1 MTELVFQNRLLE
13 SKAVAVRQRRAFLQD
28 KRVSMQR
35 GKLTDNRTVQRNV
48 LGHGNDLPHESRHLA
63 QQIQSRV
70 RPTMQ
75 RKVGIP
81 INDDKGL
88 EHEADVMGA
97 KAVSVSAAQN
107 GASESYRIH
116 SMRSG
121 ISQRQAAPLQMNK
134 EDHVARAKS
143 GFGFGAASAGVLT
156 GALTGAALA
165 SNPIGWALLG
175 AGAVGLLTTAA
186 TSYFMG
192 SETPEPITVRGHFTD
207 GPQIN
212 WNYEYDVTFKG
223 EIATIHL
230 DFYMSAAGVPVHER
244 EAYIRRVRARVAE
257 IFDNRINIKVG
268 KRTYNAVVAVNVAF
282 DDHEARVAVG
292 GGQQRKMTLHDAIGR
307 ANAMELHPRS
317 DATGYVGAHE
327 VGHHLGLVDE
337 YSEPAVS
344 PYRQVHMDN
353 GIMTDY
359 RGTPHLPER
368 NIRQIKHEIEGRI
381 ADRIHQKELEKRR
394 AAQAKKGYLPT

>member
-1 MTELVFQNRLLE
+1 MTDLVFQNRLLE
-13 SKAVAVRQRRAFLQD
+13 YKAAAVRQRRTFLQD
-28 KRVSMQR
+28 KRVSMR
-35 GKLTDNRTVQRNV
+35 TGKLTDNRT
-48 LGHGNDLPHESRHLA
+48 A
-63 QQIQSRV
+63 QHRV

-75 RKVGIP
+75 MKRGTP
-81 INDDKGL
+81 INDDKSL

-97 KAVSVSAAQN
+97 RAVSVSAAQN
-107 GASESYRIH
+107 EASESYRLP
-116 SMRSG
+116 SMLSG

-143 GFGFGAASAGVLT
+143 GFGLGAASAGVLT

-207 GPQIN
+207 GQID

-223 EIATIHL
+223 EVATIHL
-230 DFYMSAAGVPVHER
+230 DFYMSAARVPVDER
-244 EAYIRRVRARVAE
+244 EAYIRRVRARVSE

-282 DDHEARVAVG
+282 DDHEARIAVG

-307 ANAMELHPRS
+307 SNAMELHPRS

-337 YSEPAVS
+337 YHDPVLSPA
-344 PYRQVHMDN
+344 RQVFNDN
-353 GIMTDY
+353 GIMTAY
-359 RGTPHLPER
+359 HGMPHLPER
-368 NIRQIKHEIEGRI
+368 NIRQIKHEIEERI